1 MLRGTDHPAEA
12 RQLLAFLQSPGFQ
25 QELPLTL
32 FVYPADATTPLPEAF
47 TRFSVIAD
55 NPYTVEPAVIAAN
68 REQWQDQWTEIVLR

>member
-1 MLRGTDHPAEA
+1 M
-12 RQLLAFLQSPGFQ
+12 
-25 QELPLTL
+25 
-32 FVYPADATTPLPEAF
+32 YPADATTPLPEAF